1 MNHLR
6 SVLTHSSSF
15 PRTRESGDFRSKTP
29 GPRLRGDDALHVG
42 RKITTSAVLLACWLA
57 ALPAPAA
64 TLRFASGFDP
74 QSLDPHGLALLYQ
87 TRVVSQIY
95 ESLVFRDRNYA
106 MEPALA
112 VSWQQVEP
120 KRWRFKLRPGV
131 KFHDGTSFIADDVVF
146 SIERALHKNSQRSFQ
161 LRGVVEARKV
171 DDLTVDFLLSAPD
184 AVLPEKLIY
193 VAIMSKAWCAAHGVM
208 EPQNYN
214 AKQET
219 YAVRNTNGTGPYK
232 LKSYESDVRTVLVA
246 NPNWW
251 GRRGNVD
258 EAIYTVIQSDA
269 TRLAALVS
277 GEVDFVIDPPF
288 QDIARLKQDGRFK
301 LTEMTDI
308 GTQYLGFDQSRA
320 ELEFSDVKGRNPF
333 KDLRV
338 RRAIYQAIDIDAI
351 VSKVLRGQATATGSF
366 LSRLVDGSPPELD
379 KRLPYD
385 PKAARALLKD
395 AGYPDGFSVTLDC
408 VNASYR
414 AAVCQAIAGMLAQVG
429 IRATF
434 QPWPTATFFPKLTQA
449 TSSFFEFGWSP
460 LTDAWPSLNAIV
472 HSYGADGAG
481 TFNGGRYANPRLD
494 QIVDAIRVEPDIA
507 RRRQL
512 VGDALRVMNADLALI
527 PLYRRTLT
535 WVMRPDIKVA
545 QWPND
550 TLELR
555 FVEIGDRQVLG
566 RESK

>member
-1 MNHLR
+1 M
-6 SVLTHSSSF
+6 
-15 PRTRESGDFRSKTP
+15 
-29 GPRLRGDDALHVG
+29 RGDDGPKIG
-42 RKITTSAVLLACWLA
+42 RTIAIGAMLLAACLATLPLA
-57 ALPAPAA
+57 AK

-74 QSLDPHGLALLYQ
+74 QSLDPHALALQYQ
-87 TRVVSQIY
+87 TRVASQIY
-95 ESLVFRDRNYA
+95 ESLVFRDRNFA
-106 MEPALA
+106 IEAALA
-112 VSWQQVEP
+112 VSWQQLEP

-131 KFHDGTSFIADDVVF
+131 KFHDGAQFTADDVAF
-146 SIERALHKNSQRSFQ
+146 SIERALHKNSQRAFQ

-171 DDLTVDFLLSAPD
+171 DDLTVDILLASPD

-193 VAIMSKAWCAAHGVM
+193 VAMMSKRWCAAHGVV

-214 AKQET
+214 ARQET

-232 LKSYESDVRTVLVA
+232 LKSYESDVRTTLVA
-246 NPNWW
+246 NRDWW

-258 EAIYTVIQSDA
+258 EAVYVVIQSDA

-288 QDIARLKQDGRFK
+288 QDIARLKQEKRFK

-338 RRAIYQAIDIDAI
+338 RRAVYQAIDIDAI

-366 LSRLVDGSPPELD
+366 FSRLVDGSLPELD
-379 KRLPYD
+379 RRLAYD
-385 PKAARALLKD
+385 PKAARALLKE
-395 AGYPDGFSVTLDC
+395 AGYPEGFSVTLDC

-414 AAVCQAIAGMLAQVG
+414 AAVCQAITGMLAQVG

-434 QPWPTATFFPKLTQA
+434 QPWPTATFFPRLTQA
-449 TSSFFEFGWSP
+449 TASFFEFGWSP
-460 LTDAWPSLNAIV
+460 LTDPWPSLYAIV
-472 HSYGADGAG
+472 HSYGAEGAG
-481 TFNGGRYANPRLD
+481 TFNGGRYVNAQLD
-494 QIVDAIRVEPDIA
+494 QIIDTMRVEPDLT

-512 VGDALRVMNADLALI
+512 IGDALRLMSADLPLI

-535 WVMRPDIKVA
+535 WVMRPDISVA

-550 TLELR
+550 ILELR
-555 FVEIGDRQVLG
+555 FVQIGDGQQVG
-566 RESK
+566 SNTR

>member
-1 MNHLR
+1 MTRLLHRAATGALILA
-6 SVLTHSSSF
+6 VCLT
-15 PRTRESGDFRSKTP
+15 
-29 GPRLRGDDALHVG
+29 
-42 RKITTSAVLLACWLA
+42 AVPLA
-57 ALPAPAA
+57 AK

-74 QSLDPHGLALLYQ
+74 QSLDPHALALQYQ
-87 TRVVSQIY
+87 TRVASQIY
-95 ESLVFRDRNYA
+95 ESLVFRDRNFA
-106 MEPALA
+106 IEPALA
-112 VSWQQVEP
+112 VSWQQLEP

-131 KFHDGTSFIADDVVF
+131 KFHDGAPFTADDVAF
-146 SIERALHKNSQRSFQ
+146 SIERALHKNSQRAFQ

-171 DDLTVDFLLSAPD
+171 DDLTVDFLLAAPD

-193 VAIMSKAWCAAHGVM
+193 VAMMSKPWCAAHGVL

-219 YAVRNTNGTGPYK
+219 YAVRNANGTGPYK
-232 LKSYESDVRTVLVA
+232 LKSYESDVRTILVA
-246 NPNWW
+246 NPTWW

-258 EAIYTVIQSDA
+258 EAIYVVIQSDA

-288 QDIARLKQDGRFK
+288 QDIARLKQEKRFK
-301 LTEMTDI
+301 LAEMTDI

-338 RRAIYQAIDIDAI
+338 RRAVYQAIDIDVI
-351 VSKVLRGQATATGSF
+351 VSKVLRGQATATGSHF
-366 LSRLVDGSPPELD
+366 SRLVDGSLPELD
-379 KRLPYD
+379 RRLAYD
-385 PKAARALLKD
+385 PKAARALLKE

-414 AAVCQAIAGMLAQVG
+414 AAVCQAITGMLAQVG
-429 IRATF
+429 IRASF
-434 QPWPTATFFPKLTQA
+434 QPWPTATFFPRLTQA
-449 TSSFFEFGWSP
+449 TASFFEFGWSP
-460 LTDAWPSLNAIV
+460 LTDPWPSLYAIV
-472 HSYGADGAG
+472 HSYGGEGAG
-481 TFNGGRYANPRLD
+481 TFNGGRYANAQLD
-494 QIVDAIRVEPDIA
+494 QIIDAMRVEPDLT

-512 VGDALRVMNADLALI
+512 IGDALRLMQADLPLI

-535 WVMRPDIKVA
+535 WVMRPDISVA

-550 TLELR
+550 ILELR
-555 FVEIGDRQVLG
+555 FVQMGDGQQVG
-566 RESK
+566 SNTR